1 MFLTG
6 ILCIAAHAGEDLLGL
21 GIGVGLL
28 VWAVGM
34 GLGGAT
40 GFVMN
45 QARDLGP
52 RIAYQLLPFTLGI
65 ELFRIDSASSQ
76 VQPHLSRQNPGLSFF
91 DDCPYSDF
99 SKKDTKKLDPYFPRA
114 LQTMIRPTSPERP
127 SLLLAKTYPQPDTST
142 QYICRQIPLIEQ

>member
-34 GLGGAT
+34 GLGGVT

-76 VQPHLSRQNPGLSFF
+76 VQPHLSRQNPGLSLF

-99 SKKDTKKLDPYFPRA
+99 SKKDTKKLDPYFPRT
-114 LQTMIRPTSPERP
+114 LR
-127 SLLLAKTYPQPDTST
+127 
-142 QYICRQIPLIEQ
+142 